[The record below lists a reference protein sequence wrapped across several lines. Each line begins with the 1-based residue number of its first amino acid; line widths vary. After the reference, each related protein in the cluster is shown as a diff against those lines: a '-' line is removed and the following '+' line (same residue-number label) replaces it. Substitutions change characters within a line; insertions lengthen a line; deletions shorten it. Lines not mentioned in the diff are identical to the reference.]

1 MDKPIETEVKQ
12 KRKKQYLLIALGCIA
27 ALAIALFLFRRTFST
42 SLKLSAITT
51 AIVETGNIENTIN
64 ASGEIRPEFE
74 EVITSP
80 VNASIQEIILDA
92 GSKVTTGQ
100 SILKLD
106 KSAIQVEYEKGKF
119 QLESKQNDIRKLKLE
134 LDKSYFDL
142 KSNNN
147 IKQLRINSLTA
158 DVENSKRLFKAGGG
172 TREDVEKAELNLKV
186 AQLEKQQL
194 ENEIRSKQQTM
205 EVEIRESQIAAAIQQ
220 NELKE
225 LMRKVQLASIHSTRG
240 GVVTWVNKNIGAT
253 IREGE
258 ALARIADLGSF
269 KVTGSISD
277 AQLNYLHNGM
287 PAIIRINETEVRG
300 HIINVYP
307 AVENGIVT
315 FDIQLNERN
324 HKLLRPNLKVEV
336 FLVTATGS
344 NVMRVANGP
353 AFSGLESQDIFILRD
368 GKAERRKVQIGMT
381 SFEYVELKNNVK
393 PGEVVITSDM
403 SEYKNVKE
411 ITINK

>member
-1 MDKPIETEVKQ
+1 MDKSIEAEVTQ
-12 KRKKQYLLIALGCIA
+12 KRKKQYLLISI
-27 ALAIALFLFRRTFST
+27 LAIAVIAGAVFFFRTAFKT
-42 SLKLSAITT
+42 ALKSNAITT
-51 AIVETGNIENTIN
+51 AVVEIGNIENTIN
-64 ASGEIRPEFE
+64 ASGEIKPEFE

-92 GSKVTTGQ
+92 GSKVTAGQ

-106 KSAIQVEYEKGKF
+106 KSSIQVEYEKGKF

-186 AQLEKQQL
+186 AQLEKEQL

-205 EVEIRESQIAAAIQQ
+205 EVEIRESQIASAIQQ

-225 LMRKVQLASIHSTRG
+225 LMRKVQLASIQSTRG

-277 AQLNYLHNGM
+277 AQLNHLRNGM
-287 PAIIRINETEVRG
+287 PAIILINETTIRG
-300 HIINVYP
+300 SVTNIYP
-307 AVENGIVT
+307 AVENGIAT

-324 HKLLRPNLKVEV
+324 HQLLRPNLKVEV

-368 GKAERRKVQIGMT
+368 GKAQRRKVQVGM
-381 SFEYVELKNNVK
+381 SNFDYVELKNNVK

-403 SEYKNVKE
+403 SEYKNAKE

>member
-1 MDKPIETEVKQ
+1 MDKPIEAEVTQ
-12 KRKKQYLLIALGCIA
+12 KRKKQYILIIIVSIA
-27 ALAIALFLFRRTFST
+27 TLAVAIFFFRSAFKTT
-42 SLKLSAITT
+42 LKNKDITT
-51 AIVETGNIENTIN
+51 AVVEIGNIENTIN

-106 KSAIQVEYEKGKF
+106 KSSIQVEYEKGKF
-119 QLESKQNDIRKLKLE
+119 QLESKQNEIRKLKLE

-186 AQLEKQQL
+186 AQLEKEQL

-205 EVEIRESQIAAAIQQ
+205 QVEIRESQIASAIQQ

-225 LMRKVQLASIHSTRG
+225 LMRKVQLASIQSTRG

-287 PAIIRINETEVRG
+287 PAIIRINETEIRG
-300 HIINVYP
+300 SIINVYP

-336 FLVTATGS
+336 FLVTATGN

-353 AFSGLESQDIFILRD
+353 AFGGVKDQDIFILKN
-368 GKAERRKVQIGMT
+368 GKAERRKVQTGM
-381 SFEYVELKNNVK
+381 SNFEYVELKNNVK

-403 SEYKNVKE
+403 SEYKNAKE
-411 ITINK
+411 ITINN

>member
-1 MDKPIETEVKQ
+1 MDKPIEAEVTQ
-12 KRKKQYLLIALGCIA
+12 KRKKKYLLITILSIAVIAVAIFFLRFAFKTAL
-27 ALAIALFLFRRTFST
+27 SN
-42 SLKLSAITT
+42 KDITT
-51 AIVETGNIENTIN
+51 SVVEIGNIENTIN

-92 GSKVTTGQ
+92 GSKVATGQ

-106 KSAIQVEYEKGKF
+106 RSSIQVEYEKGKF

-186 AQLEKQQL
+186 AQLEKEQL
-194 ENEIRSKQQTM
+194 ENEIKSKQQTM
-205 EVEIRESQIAAAIQQ
+205 EVEIRESQIATAIQQ

-225 LMRKVQLASIHSTRG
+225 LMRKVQLASIQSTRG

-277 AQLNYLHNGM
+277 AQLSHLHNGM
-287 PAIIRINETEVRG
+287 PAIIRINETEIRG
-300 HIINVYP
+300 SIINVYP

-324 HKLLRPNLKVEV
+324 HQLLRPNLKVEV
-336 FLVTATGS
+336 FLVTATGT

-353 AFSGLESQDIFILRD
+353 AFGGVKDQDIFVLKN
-368 GKAERRKVQIGMT
+368 GKAERRKVQLGM
-381 SFEYVELKNNVK
+381 SNFEYMELKDNVK

-403 SEYKNVKE
+403 SEYKHVKE
-411 ITINK
+411 ITINN